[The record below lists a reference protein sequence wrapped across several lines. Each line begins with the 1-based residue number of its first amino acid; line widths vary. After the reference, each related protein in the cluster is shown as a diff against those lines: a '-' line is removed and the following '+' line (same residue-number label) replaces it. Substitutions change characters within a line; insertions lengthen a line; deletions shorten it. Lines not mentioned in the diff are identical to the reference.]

1 MAEVLQIF
9 FDPGTL
15 QVLMEN
21 SMIYQRQRVLLEM
34 LDVLGGAMR
43 SVDFQKL
50 LFLYCQDEES
60 SSFDFV
66 PYRFGCF
73 SYTSYA
79 DKRKLIEKG
88 LLESEED
95 RWVLTEAGRAETCKH
110 KQVRRLARS
119 IKQRFP
125 QRGDA
130 LVAEVYRRHPW
141 HAIRSEIAQRVLRDD
156 TAALQAIEAHRKKPG
171 SSGLF
176 TIGYEG
182 ASLEEYMNRLLRNGM
197 SILCDVRRNPLS
209 RKYGFSKGVLSRTCE
224 SLDIRYEHLPEL
236 GIPGENRREL
246 NSQAD
251 YDALFEVYERDH
263 LPTQT
268 EALQRIRKWMDEGHR
283 VALTCFERHPEQCH
297 RHCVAE
303 GLHGLYGKAYTPQH
317 L

>member
-1 MAEVLQIF
+1 
-9 FDPGTL
+9 
-15 QVLMEN
+15 
-21 SMIYQRQRVLLEM
+21 MIYQRQRVLLEM
-34 LDVLGGAMR
+34 LDVLGGSMR

-50 LFLYCQDEES
+50 LFLYCKGEETPS
-60 SSFDFV
+60 YEFV

-73 SYTSYA
+73 SFTSYA

-88 LLESEED
+88 LLEPEED
-95 RWVLTEAGRAETCKH
+95 RWVLTASGRAETG
-110 KQVRRLARS
+110 KQMRVRHMARS
-119 IKQRFP
+119 VQQRFP

-141 HAIRSEIAQRVLRDD
+141 HATRSEIVHRVLRDD
-156 TAALQAIEAHRKKPG
+156 PAALLAVEQHRERPG
-171 SSGLF
+171 SPGLF

-182 ASLEEYMNRLLRNGM
+182 SCLEEYMNRLLRNG
-197 SILCDVRRNPLS
+197 ITLLCDVRRNPLS
-209 RKYGFSKGVLSRTCE
+209 RKYGFSKGVLSRTCD
-224 SLDIRYEHLPEL
+224 SLGIRYEHLPEL

-251 YDALFEVYERDH
+251 YDALFDTYEQEH

-268 EALQRIRKWMDEGHR
+268 EALERIRTWIDEGHR
-283 VALTCFERHPEQCH
+283 VALTCFERQPEQCH

-303 GLHGLYGKAYTPQH
+303 GLSKRFGMAYNPQH